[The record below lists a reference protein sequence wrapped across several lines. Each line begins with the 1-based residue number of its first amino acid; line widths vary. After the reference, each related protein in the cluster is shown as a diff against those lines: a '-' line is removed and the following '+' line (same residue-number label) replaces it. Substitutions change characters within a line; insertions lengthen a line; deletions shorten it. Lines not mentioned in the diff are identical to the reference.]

1 MMHNDSGAILD
12 DILSRWHSW
21 ARGFKVVPTCGADP
35 MFRNAKSGK
44 SWDST
49 EDIVD
54 DEIEGKTME
63 AVDFH
68 VSEMPDDP
76 TSQVGALRSAIYAHA
91 RNCYTGRSVWLH
103 PRLPK
108 DVAKRIEVLQRAKAE
123 LIGRLTRAGV
133 I

>member
-68 VSEMPDDP
+68 VGEMPDDP
-76 TSQVGALRSAIYAHA
+76 GRGALRSAIYVHA

-108 DVAKRIEVLQRAKAE
+108 DPIERGEVLRRAKSD
-123 LIGRLTRAGV
+123 LLGRLSRAGV